1 MKHLYDN
8 ETRNDKFM
16 TLHPRGGNFGV
27 KKRVKL
33 IYLFQNRLIYS
44 GALFRQTKYNTVMI
58 TQKGYTKIVIS

>member
-1 MKHLYDN
+1 
-8 ETRNDKFM
+8 M

-44 GALFRQTKYNTVMI
+44 GAVFRQTKYNTVMI